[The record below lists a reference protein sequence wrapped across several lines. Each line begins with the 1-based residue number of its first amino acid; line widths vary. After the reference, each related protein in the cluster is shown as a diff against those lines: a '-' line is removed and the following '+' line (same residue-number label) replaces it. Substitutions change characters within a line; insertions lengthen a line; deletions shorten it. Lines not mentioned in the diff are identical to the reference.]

1 MYLGL
6 TPREEEIR
14 AMAREFAEKE
24 VLPGAAERDRTGEFP
39 AALVRRMGEL
49 GFYGLP
55 YPKEYGGSAGG
66 TVAYSLAA
74 AEVAR
79 CDAAVGLTMAVNATI
94 GTLAVFLFGTEEQKQ
109 RWVPGV
115 LRGRLISAFG
125 LTEEG
130 AGSDAAAVKTTATWD
145 GGAADEA
152 AGGSGG
158 GQGPGGAGQ
167 WIINGEKIFI
177 TNGSV
182 ADFVV
187 VAAVTDPELG
197 SRGISCFIVPT
208 DTPGFRVGKKFT
220 KMGLRCSDTAHLVF
234 EDCRVPAENL
244 LGKRG
249 EGLKMFL
256 TVLDTGR
263 VGVAALS
270 VGLAQACL
278 EDSLAYAKNR
288 VQFGQAIGKN
298 QAVAFRLSETATE
311 VEAARLLT
319 ISAARAR
326 DAVMEEAGKGGR
338 FTTEAA
344 MAKMFAS
351 ETAVRAALTALQ
363 VHAGHGYC
371 LEYRAERLF
380 RDAKL
385 MEIGEGT
392 SEVQRLVIARGLGL

>member
-14 AMAREFAEKE
+14 ALAREFAEKE
-24 VLPGAAERDRTGEFP
+24 VLPGAADRDRTGEFP
-39 AALVRRMGEL
+39 VALVRRMGEL

-55 YPKEYGGSAGG
+55 YPKEYGGSAEG
-66 TVAYSLAA
+66 TVVYSLVAE
-74 AEVAR
+74 EVAR

-94 GTLAVFLFGTEEQKQ
+94 GTLAIFLFGTEEQK
-109 RWVPGV
+109 RHWVPGV
-115 LRGRLISAFG
+115 LRGELISAFG

-130 AGSDAAAVKTTATWD
+130 AGSDAGAVKTTAVQD
-145 GGAADEA
+145 
-152 AGGSGG
+152 AGG
-158 GQGPGGAGQ
+158 
-167 WIINGEKIFI
+167 WVLNGEKVFI

-187 VAAVTDPELG
+187 VASVTDPGLG
-197 SRGISCFIVPT
+197 SRGISCFIVPAG
-208 DTPGFRVGKKFT
+208 TPGFRVAGKFT
-220 KMGLRCSDTAHLVF
+220 KMGLRCSDTARLAF
-234 EDCRVPAENL
+234 EDCRIPAANM

-270 VGLAQACL
+270 VGLAQASL
-278 EDSLAYAKNR
+278 EDSLSYAKTR
-288 VQFGQAIGKN
+288 VQFGQPIGKN

-326 DAVMEEAGKGGR
+326 DVAMEKGGR
-338 FTTEAA
+338 FTSEAA

-392 SEVQRLVIARGLGL
+392 SEVQRLVIARNLGL

>member
-14 AMAREFAEKE
+14 AVAREFAEKE

-55 YPKEYGGSAGG
+55 YPKEYGGGAEG

-115 LRGRLISAFG
+115 LQGKLISAFG

-130 AGSDAAAVKTTATWD
+130 AGSDAAAVKTAAVWD
-145 GGAADEA
+145 GGG
-152 AGGSGG
+152 GGSSV
-158 GQGPGGAGQ
+158 GQGVGGAGQ

-208 DTPGFRVGKKFT
+208 DTPGFRVAKKFT
-220 KMGLRCSDTAHLVF
+220 KMGLRCSDTAHLIF
-234 EDCRVPAENL
+234 EDCRVPAANL

-326 DAVMEEAGKGGR
+326 DKVMEAAEKAPGQGGGR

-351 ETAVRAALTALQ
+351 ETAVRAALTTLQ

>member
-14 AMAREFAEKE
+14 ALAREFAEKE
-24 VLPGAAERDRTGEFP
+24 ILPGAAERDRTGEFP
-39 AALVRRMGEL
+39 AGLVRRMGEL

-55 YPKEYGGSAGG
+55 YPKEYGGSAEG
-66 TVAYSLAA
+66 TVAYSLVAE
-74 AEVAR
+74 EVAR

-94 GTLAVFLFGTEEQKQ
+94 GTLAIFLFGTEEQKH

-115 LRGRLISAFG
+115 LRGELISAFG

-130 AGSDAAAVKTTATWD
+130 AGSDAAAVKTTAVWD
-145 GGAADEA
+145 TGGGPGGGGGAGGGV
-152 AGGSGG
+152 GGSGR
-158 GQGPGGAGQ
+158 

-197 SRGISCFIVPT
+197 SRGISCFIVPR
-208 DTPGFRVGKKFT
+208 DTPGFKVAKRFT
-220 KMGLRCSDTAHLVF
+220 KMGLRASDTAHLVF
-234 EDCRVPAENL
+234 EDCRVPAANL

-256 TVLDTGR
+256 AVLDTGR

-270 VGLAQACL
+270 VGVAQASL
-278 EDSLAYAKNR
+278 EDSLAYAKSR
-288 VQFGQAIGKN
+288 IQFGQPIGKN

-311 VEAARLLT
+311 VAAARLMT
-319 ISAARAR
+319 VAAARAR
-326 DAVMEEAGKGGR
+326 DAVMERGGR
-338 FTTEAA
+338 FTSEAA